1 MWLFGGKHEDDGPDI
16 YDADELDE
24 LFIDSALYFAAPG
37 LGNVS
42 FTVYPRDIFRLDT
55 DALLESIG
63 QLPYEFRCY
72 LDTRRAFANALKSCR
87 DEISGFASYEGGRSA
102 EFTASFE
109 YDDIPVSIEF
119 TLSRESDGAPFAFT
133 VDIRTDE

>member
-1 MWLFGGKHEDDGPDI
+1 MRFFGNRAEDDEPDI
-16 YDADELDE
+16 YDADELGE
-24 LFIDSALYFAAPG
+24 LFIDSALYFEAPR

-42 FTVYPRDIFRLDT
+42 FTVYPKDIYRLDT
-55 DALLESIG
+55 NALLESIG

-72 LDTRRAFANALKSCR
+72 LDARRAFANALKSCR
-87 DEISGFASYEGGRSA
+87 EEISGFVSYEGGRSA